1 MENKQCLKPPTRHPH
16 GYIMIYHD
24 ISISFGYDHTL
35 NILVDG
41 LNPSEKY
48 ESQLGLFFPIYGKKR
63 MFQTTSQHL

>member
-1 MENKQCLKPPTRHPH
+1 
-16 GYIMIYHD
+16 MIYHD

-35 NILVDG
+35 NILVGG

>member
-1 MENKQCLKPPTRHPH
+1 
-16 GYIMIYHD
+16 MIYHD

-35 NILVDG
+35 NILVGG

-48 ESQLGLFFPIYGKKR
+48 EFVSWDYSFQYKGKKEV

>member
-1 MENKQCLKPPTRHPH
+1 MFETTNQTPTW
-16 GYIMIYHD
+16 IYHD

-35 NILVDG
+35 NILVGG

-48 ESQLGLFFPIYGKKR
+48 EFVSWDYSFQYKGKKEV